1 MTREEEHFSK
11 KEKKVGRTV
20 VNKKSMAFHW
30 LSPCWERR
38 GDFRL
43 PVGLCYQHR
52 AQEILILI
60 SQISLIEVSV
70 DDFFKYPSFDQEGVL
85 SSESTADQGSGLL
98 LSVKVRKDLSLP
110 WDLTLKEK
118 YTNWKAN

>member
-43 PVGLCYQHR
+43 PVGLCYPLGHKSYPFCSPHSTELR
-52 AQEILILI
+52 FLFINFLHI
-60 SQISLIEVSV
+60 SQAGLYICSSSYLE
-70 DDFFKYPSFDQEGVL
+70 SFLTKLTAE
-85 SSESTADQGSGLL
+85 SETIHI
-98 LSVKVRKDLSLP
+98 
-110 WDLTLKEK
+110 
-118 YTNWKAN
+118 